1 MKASELAALSL
12 KDLRTLRERV
22 DTAIA
27 EREVQDRA
35 DVKAKLADIAAKA
48 GFSVG
53 ELFGPG
59 RSGKRVAAAI
69 KYRNPKDPS
78 QTWTGRGRKPTWIVA
93 AGGDV
98 QRFRV

>member
-12 KDLRTLRERV
+12 KDLRSLRERV
-22 DTAIA
+22 DGAIA

-53 ELFGPG
+53 ELFGSG
-59 RSGKRVAAAI
+59 RSGKRTAAVRQ
-69 KYRNPKDPS
+69 YRNPKDAS
-78 QTWTGRGRKPTWIVA
+78 QTWTGRGRKPNWLVE
-93 AGGDV
+93 AGGDIE
-98 QRFRV
+98 RFRL